1 MVTVTVGGA
10 TEGGG
15 GGADLNGTGG
25 SGADLGAGV
34 GIKGGLTGK
43 SGFEAVG

>member
-10 TEGGG
+10 TEGG